1 MTLSPSA
8 FEEIAPVEC
17 ERDSAVFQIAID
29 CTYRSFARIRTCQ
42 SACSRILGRYVSYI
56 SPIYP
61 LPLSSISDKLRGSK
75 FGDPPDVDHMTECFD
90 KSTKL
95 TFRNSEEPSY
105 IRFGT
110 ARDRD
115 LSFDIRS
122 GQMKL
127 PGCVFLL
134 YDYYSPLNIKSS
146 AEVAKLFEPSIEAI
160 IEAIAKQRQAASMP
174 VKVSP

>member
-1 MTLSPSA
+1 
-8 FEEIAPVEC
+8 
-17 ERDSAVFQIAID
+17 
-29 CTYRSFARIRTCQ
+29 
-42 SACSRILGRYVSYI
+42 
-56 SPIYP
+56 
-61 LPLSSISDKLRGSK
+61 
-75 FGDPPDVDHMTECFD
+75 MTECFD

-115 LSFDIRS
+115 FPFDIRS

-134 YDYYSPLNIKSS
+134 YEYYSPLNLQSS
-146 AEVAKLFEPSIEAI
+146 VEVAKLFEPSIEAI
-160 IEAIAKQRQAASMP
+160 IEAIAKQRQAASKP
-174 VKVSP
+174 VIVSPQFGY